1 MARKT
6 YGRLSA
12 MEREA
17 IEKIRQLRADYRDAS
32 VHSEL
37 EEKAEIIHDILRGYH
52 GNVKLR
58 LEVISAALG
67 STMRTL
73 EREFVAKYSETM
85 NGFHERIRLEYAER
99 QLMFNPDIKLMSLAA
114 ELGYDRASEFNRFFR
129 RKKGVSLTEYVQDV
143 RSRQEKGDF
152 SKDPPHGS
160 RRD

>member
-1 MARKT
+1 
-6 YGRLSA
+6 

-17 IEKIRQLRADYRDAS
+17 IGRIRQLRADHRDNS

-37 EEKAEIIHDILRGYH
+37 EERAEIIHDILRGYH

-58 LEVISAALG
+58 LEVISTALG

-85 NGFHERIRLEYAER
+85 NSFHEKIRLEYAER
-99 QLMFNPDIKLMSLAA
+99 LLRFNPDIKLMSIAA

-129 RKKGVSLTEYVQDV
+129 RKKGVSLTEYVQGV

-152 SKDPPHGS
+152 SNDPTPGS
-160 RRD
+160 GQK